1 MTVAATAW
9 AVPHSEEASEI
20 PAEIPHVLEG
30 VMVTGAA
37 KRLARMLDQGLLD
50 EIGWDQHFGVLFLPA
65 EDRLLGRRVCR
76 VGGCAAKAH
85 GTLPNVCL
93 RCFTRL
99 TRLGLSTGEIAEG
112 EELPALEPAGHC
124 AIEGCKCEPT
134 VRGAVLCE
142 PHVRQFRQ
150 RHPPMSMEQFL
161 TDRRVRPLPPAA
173 MCQVAAC
180 TRSADSACGYCSTH
194 YQRWRIAGQANRD
207 LDQAWWRATEPGVAE
222 PGQVNLRALPLL
234 VVVEVLFGVQQRVRG
249 GAKLTD
255 VNLRAVCDTVRRQQ
269 AGSLEECDV
278 NRFRTKAARSLL
290 RAFVRD
296 VRRSLAD
303 PGREQSKD
311 TWDLA
316 IFGHRGTLS
325 FTGVKQSWLAE
336 AAKAWAAEQLP
347 RHRGGGAVRVQS
359 KINALGLLSEYL
371 GLRPGQGIDPTVLG
385 RSDIEGFCNRLAYL
399 ESTGK
404 ISRYRRNQLS
414 RDVRGVLSGI
424 RAMGLTRA
432 GGPAAGL
439 AGDFAIERGDIPADP
454 ERGEPGRDLPAE
466 IMTVL
471 CANLGTLKPAE
482 VNTAIQI
489 GIDTGRRP
497 EDIVAL
503 PWDCLVRDKD
513 GGPVLIYDNAKA
525 DRLGRR
531 LPINEA
537 TAAVI
542 ISQQQRVRARFP
554 DTAARELKLLPT
566 PRRNPDGHRP
576 ISLSMLDQRHREW
589 VDAMATLRTAD
600 GIEFD
605 KSRAVPYA
613 YRHSYA
619 QRHADAGVPIDVL
632 ADLLDHRSYTV
643 TRSYYRIGEDRRRAA
658 VDQVTALI
666 FDRHGNRIWRDA
678 ATLLESEHA
687 RYAVGEIAV
696 PYGTCT
702 EPFNVQA
709 AGGACPIRFRCAGC
723 DHFRTNISFIPDLTA
738 YLDDLLRTRERLTA
752 AIEGVDEWARVDA
765 TPTDEEIIR
774 VRRLIN
780 RVKADIADLDGA
792 EQTQI
797 HDAVMVVRRHRAAHI
812 VPLPMPTVR
821 SAASSVPRVVTP
833 RVTS

>member
-1 MTVAATAW
+1 
-9 AVPHSEEASEI
+9 
-20 PAEIPHVLEG
+20 
-30 VMVTGAA
+30 
-37 KRLARMLDQGLLD
+37 
-50 EIGWDQHFGVLFLPA
+50 
-65 EDRLLGRRVCR
+65 
-76 VGGCAAKAH
+76 
-85 GTLPNVCL
+85 
-93 RCFTRL
+93 
-99 TRLGLSTGEIAEG
+99 
-112 EELPALEPAGHC
+112 
-124 AIEGCKCEPT
+124 
-134 VRGAVLCE
+134 
-142 PHVRQFRQ
+142 
-150 RHPPMSMEQFL
+150 MSMEQFL
-161 TDRRVRPLPPAA
+161 ADCRVRPLPPAA
-173 MCQVAAC
+173 ACLVTAC
-180 TRSADSACGYCSTH
+180 TRSADGACGYCNTH
-194 YQRWRIAGQANRD
+194 YQRWRVAERASCD
-207 LDQAWWRATEPGVAE
+207 LDPASWQATEPGVAE
-222 PGQVNLRALPLL
+222 PGQVNLRSLAPL
-234 VVVEVLFGVQQRVRG
+234 VIVEVLFGIQQRVRC

-269 AGSLEECDV
+269 VSSLEECDV
-278 NRFRTKAARSLL
+278 NRFRAKAARSLL

-296 VRRSLAD
+296 VRRSLTD
-303 PGREQSKD
+303 PDREQRKD

-325 FTGVKQSWLAE
+325 FTGVAQPWLAE
-336 AAKAWAAEQLP
+336 AAKVWAAEQLP
-347 RHRGGGAVRVQS
+347 HHRGGGAVRVQA

-371 GLRPGQGIDPTVLG
+371 GLRPGQGLDPTMLG
-385 RSDIEGFCNRLAYL
+385 RSDTEGFCNRLAYL
-399 ESTGK
+399 ESTGR

-414 RDVRGVLSGI
+414 RDLRGVLGGI
-424 RAMGLTRA
+424 RAMGLTRP

-439 AGDFAIERGDIPADP
+439 AGDFAIGRGDIPADP
-454 ERGEPGRDLPAE
+454 ERGEPCRDLPAE

-471 CANLGTLKPAE
+471 CANLVSLEPAE

-503 PWDCLVRDKD
+503 PFDCLVRDKD
-513 GGPVLIYDNAKA
+513 GGPVLTYDNAKA

-531 LPINEA
+531 LPISKA
-537 TAAVI
+537 TAQVI

-566 PRRNPDGHRP
+566 PRRNPEGRRP
-576 ISLSMLDQRHREW
+576 ISLSMLERRHREW

-605 KSRAVPYA
+605 KSKAVPYA

-658 VDQVTALI
+658 VDQVSALS
-666 FDRHGNRIWRDA
+666 FDRHGNRIWREA
-678 ATLLESEHA
+678 QRLLESEHA
-687 RYAVGEIAV
+687 RYAIGGVAV

-702 EPFNVQA
+702 EPSNVQA
-709 AGGACPIRFRCAGC
+709 AGGACPIRFRCVGC
-723 DHFRTNISFIPDLTA
+723 DHFRTDVSFIPDLIA

-780 RVKADIADLDGA
+780 RVKADIAELDEA

-797 HDAVMVVRRHRAAHI
+797 DDAVTAVRRHRAAHI
-812 VPLPMPTVR
+812 VPLPMPSVR
-821 SAASSVPRVVTP
+821 AATASTQRVIAP
-833 RVTS
+833 QVTS